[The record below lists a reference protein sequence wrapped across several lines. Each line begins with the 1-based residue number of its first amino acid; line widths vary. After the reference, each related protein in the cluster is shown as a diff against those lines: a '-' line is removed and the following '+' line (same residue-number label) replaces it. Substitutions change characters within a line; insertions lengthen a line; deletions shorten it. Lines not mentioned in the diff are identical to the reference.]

1 MANIKHLQMWNSICV
16 DARIGISKS
25 LFGLRSTAV
34 YNPTNSVIDART
46 IELSPADGEHL
57 RRILS
62 SSNAQDLAQAI
73 GDFRPKPVVN
83 GNYMVEVCASRDG
96 AFLAVL
102 LQQFTRMSYEPVTDV
117 LIFENDEARAIAKL
131 FS

>member
-1 MANIKHLQMWNSICV
+1 MVNIKHLQMWNGICA
-16 DARIGISKS
+16 DACIGISKS
-25 LFGLRSTAV
+25 LFGLRTTAV
-34 YNPTNSVIDART
+34 YTPTNSIIDART

-62 SSNAQDLAQAI
+62 SPRKELAQAI

-83 GNYMVEVCASRDG
+83 GNYMTEVCASRDG

-117 LIFENDEARAIAKL
+117 LIFEGDEARAIAKL
-131 FS
+131 F